1 MNNVSHRIKAFT
13 LTEMM
18 VVIVISAIVVGLAF
32 TILGIVQKNMRGI
45 EANYNHQSQI
55 QSLEVALTIDFNR
68 YPKLQWNPKDNT
80 LLCSSPNEEKIYNF
94 NSDSISTS
102 INSFILKTK
111 AIKYYFEGKEVTS
124 GTIDAIKLTF
134 DNTTDLHRI
143 FVYKHNDPT
152 IYF

>member
-1 MNNVSHRIKAFT
+1 MNNVSHKIKAFT

-55 QSLEVALTIDFNR
+55 QSLEAALTIDFNR

-80 LLCSSPNEEKIYNF
+80 FTVLFSE
-94 NSDSISTS
+94 
-102 INSFILKTK
+102 
-111 AIKYYFEGKEVTS
+111 
-124 GTIDAIKLTF
+124 
-134 DNTTDLHRI
+134 
-143 FVYKHNDPT
+143 
-152 IYF
+152 

>member
-1 MNNVSHRIKAFT
+1 MSNTNHKIKAFT

-32 TILGIVQKNMRGI
+32 TILGIVQNNMRSI
-45 EANYNHQSQI
+45 ENNYEHQSEI

-68 YPKLQWNPKDNT
+68 YPMAQWNPKENT
-80 LLCSSPNEEKIYNF
+80 LLLSSPIQKRMYTF
-94 NSDSISTS
+94 STDSITND
-102 INSFILKTK
+102 IDTFTLKTK
-111 AIKYYFEGKEVTS
+111 NITYYFEGEQVS
-124 GTIDAIKLTF
+124 AGSIDAIKLTF

-152 IYF
+152 IHF